1 MSENETFYESGD
13 SLSESLDKLSLELE
27 NEKREKELL
36 LKIASSIYSL
46 DELLQEILFFV
57 QEKWGF
63 NAFLIQLV
71 DEKRNTLKYQR
82 HVGFDMSQP
91 SVKNVLEKEVDL
103 SRPKQSI
110 SALVANRQKS
120 YYARKDHI
128 PAVAKMPDIDAQ
140 TLEILDVRENL
151 LIPVV
156 DDGITIGV
164 LHLLSIH
171 KALDLPIK
179 KIAEIEKFITSLSCA
194 IKSLKRHIDTEKV
207 KQDQER
213 IINLVNQLGA
223 NIDLKQILQIFGDT
237 VCAENDYDG
246 YLIML
251 ADDDNKNL
259 YCEKLSLPQEF
270 SCIENTYSGFHVAL
284 DFSNPYSDCFNTHK
298 PAIFYD
304 SEVENYSKY
313 VQHQF
318 EIWKLKSFF
327 VLPIVNGDNT
337 IGTIMFLS
345 QERNLN
351 DAEFEDVQ
359 KFMPFFASRI
369 ENSYYYAKM
378 KSKEDDIN
386 RSFELNS
393 EFLDFISAVNN
404 VTTIDNIYEQFS
416 LEILR
421 RFDFDFAAVFAVDE
435 DSLDF
440 IQLTRKDDSKIDDYK
455 LLKKHIINND
465 YPKNKKGGTLALT
478 AINDTSVYIPNVQK
492 IKDLPMATVD
502 RKAIELFD
510 NSRTVFQVPIRKQEK
525 VIGVLSLLNFDNET
539 NLSEASQQIIERL
552 CSFMGTVIINAN
564 LYNTVGQQKDKIEK
578 TFQELK
584 DTQYQLVETERSR
597 MDAMQQAL
605 EVAEAA
611 TVAKSGFLANMS
623 HEIRTPLNAI
633 IGLTELLLKT
643 DQTIKQQDYS
653 DKIFSSSK
661 SLLGLISDILDF
673 SKIEAGRFDIEST
686 FFNINDVTHKVADMF
701 ATKASE
707 NNNQF
712 TISIADD
719 VPTHLIGDPLRLSQ
733 VIINLTNNALKF
745 TKDGNVQ
752 LKISL
757 DKLSL
762 NEVKIKFEVCD
773 TGSGISKSDMGKLFD
788 SFTQADSS
796 TTRKF
801 GGTGLGLAISK
812 SIVELMG
819 GRIWAESE
827 LGTGSTFGFSVI
839 FSTSSDG
846 IEARLKNNVKG
857 KKVIIADDN
866 EAIRVYLSF
875 ELKKIGLEVTAV
887 EDGQK
892 LVDEFEWVQQ
902 YSSYDLVI
910 TDWKMPQ
917 MNGIEVVN
925 KIRECPGGKEI
936 PIVFVSAYFDKE
948 LKETIK
954 TVGADYSLSKPIRE
968 AELHSIISK
977 VFIDADKK
985 GKSNTDKTQ
994 IDAHDIIIGA
1004 KLLLVEDNHINQQV
1018 AQEMLEGMG
1027 LDVDLADNGVKA
1039 LEILKDKQCEYDA
1052 ILTDIQMP
1060 EMDGYTFTRN
1070 LRRLKHCAHVP
1081 VIAMTADA
1089 VTGVKDKCI
1098 HAGMN
1103 DYVTKPVC
1111 YAELCQ
1117 VLSRRIKPDLIRSQQ
1132 AKKKLVSFNNKGLL
1146 DPESAI
1152 KNMAGIDMKKALSK
1166 LAGNKKLVNSMVLTF
1181 ATDYKNAAEQIKA
1194 SYKSGDFEQAC
1205 RIVHTI
1211 KGLVKTFS
1219 TPEIIGNTLALET
1232 ALNEKKAEVIFELL
1246 DIFSKSIQPIFE
1258 SANLLKLIEE
1268 EEQEKAT
1275 AKTTDLFVDEVA
1287 EGLVKEKIVNLAN
1300 SIHRNDFLARD
1311 LLSEVERLVDS
1322 DEFGH
1327 DIEEISENL
1336 SKFDFKNAY
1345 DSLRNIAES
1354 NGVNL
1359 SIPVEKE

>member
-1 MSENETFYESGD
+1 MSENKAFSESGD
-13 SLSESLDKLSLELE
+13 SLSESLDKLAFELE
-27 NEKREKELL
+27 NEKKEKELL

-46 DELLQEILFFV
+46 DELLQEILSFV

-82 HVGFDMSQP
+82 HAGFDMSDP
-91 SVKNVLEKEVDL
+91 AIKKVLGREVDL
-103 SRPKQSI
+103 NQPKS
-110 SALVANRQKS
+110 SVSSLVANRQKS
-120 YYARKDHI
+120 YYARKNH
-128 PAVAKMPDIDAQ
+128 VSESVKMMEIDVQ
-140 TLEILDVRENL
+140 TLDVLDVKENL
-151 LIPVV
+151 LIPII
-156 DDGITIGV
+156 DSGTTIGV

-171 KALDLPIK
+171 NALELPK
-179 KIAEIEKFITSLSCA
+179 KTTAEIEKFITSLSCA
-194 IKSLKRHIDTEKV
+194 IKSLKRHLDTEKV

-251 ADDDNKNL
+251 ADEDKKNL
-259 YCEKLSLPQEF
+259 HCEKLSLPKEF
-270 SCIENTYSGFHVAL
+270 SSIESTYNGFHVAV

-298 PAIFYD
+298 PATFYN
-304 SEVENYSKY
+304 SEAKNYSKY

-327 VLPIVNGDNT
+327 VLPIVSGDNT
-337 IGTIMFLS
+337 IGTIMFFS

-351 DAEFEDVQ
+351 NTEFESVQ

-369 ENSYYYAKM
+369 ENSYYYAKI

-421 RFDFDFAAVFAVDE
+421 RFDFDFAAVFSVVE
-435 DSLDF
+435 DNMEF
-440 IQLTRKDDSKIDDYK
+440 VQLTRKDDSKIDDYK
-455 LLKKHIINND
+455 LLKKHIINNE
-465 YPKNKKGGTLALT
+465 YPKNKRGGTLALT
-478 AINDTSVYIPNVQK
+478 AINDAAVYIPNVQK

-502 RKAIELFD
+502 KKAIEFFD

-525 VIGVLSLLNFDNET
+525 VIGVLSLLSFYNES

-564 LYNTVGQQKDKIEK
+564 LYNTVGQQKNKIEN

-597 MDAMQQAL
+597 LDAMQQAL

-661 SLLGLISDILDF
+661 ALLGLISDILDF
-673 SKIEAGRFDIEST
+673 SKIEAGKFDIEST
-686 FFNINDVTHKVADMF
+686 FFNLNDVTNRVADMF

-712 TISIADD
+712 IISIADD

-745 TKDGNVQ
+745 TKDGKVQ
-752 LKISL
+752 VKIRL
-757 DKLSL
+757 EKLSL
-762 NEVKIKFEVCD
+762 DEVKIKFEVCD
-773 TGSGISKSDMGKLFD
+773 TGGGIPKENIGKLFD

-796 TTRKF
+796 TTRKY

-812 SIVELMG
+812 SIIDLMG

-827 LGTGSTFGFSVI
+827 LGKGSTFGFSVI

-875 ELKKIGLEVTAV
+875 ELKKIGLEVIALD
-887 EDGQK
+887 DGQK
-892 LVDEFEWVQQ
+892 LVDEFERMQQ

-917 MNGIEVVN
+917 MDGIEVVN
-925 KIRECPGGKEI
+925 KIRKSPGGKDV

-948 LKETIK
+948 LKKTIK

-985 GKSNTDKTQ
+985 GKSNSNKNQTD
-994 IDAHDIIIGA
+994 ALDIIIGA

-1027 LDVDLADNGVKA
+1027 LKVDLADNGVEA
-1039 LEILKDKQCEYDA
+1039 LEILKDKPCEYEA

-1070 LRRLKHCAHVP
+1070 LRRLKQYDHVP

-1098 HAGMN
+1098 NAGMN

-1117 VLSRRIKPDLIRSQQ
+1117 VLSRSIKPDFERSEQ
-1132 AKKKLVSFNNKGLL
+1132 AKKKLVKLNNKGIL
-1146 DPESAI
+1146 DSESAV
-1152 KNMAGIDMKKALSK
+1152 KKMAGIDMKKALSK
-1166 LAGNKKLVNSMVLTF
+1166 LAGNKKLVNLMILTF
-1181 ATDYKNAAEQIKA
+1181 ANDYKNAAEQIKA
-1194 SYKSGDFEQAC
+1194 SYKSGDFEHAC

-1219 TPEIIGNTLALET
+1219 THEVIGNTLALET
-1232 ALNEKKAEVIFELL
+1232 ALTDKKSEVISELL
-1246 DIFSKSIQPIFE
+1246 AIFSKSIQPIFE
-1258 SANLLKLIEE
+1258 SANLLKMIEE
-1268 EEQEKAT
+1268 TEQD
-1275 AKTTDLFVDEVA
+1275 KTTDVAAVEVT
-1287 EGLVKEKIVNLAN
+1287 EDSIKEKIVDLAN

-1322 DEFGH
+1322 DEFGK
-1327 DIEEISENL
+1327 DLQDISENL

-1345 DSLRNIAES
+1345 NSLRNIAES

-1359 SIPVEKE
+1359 SVPVEKSNDYV

>member
-1 MSENETFYESGD
+1 MSENKTFSESGD
-13 SLSESLDKLSLELE
+13 SLSESLDKLSFELE
-27 NEKREKELL
+27 NEKKEKELL

-46 DELLQEILFFV
+46 DELLQEILAFV

-71 DEKRNTLKYQR
+71 DEKRNTLKYQC
-82 HVGFDMSQP
+82 HVGFDITDP

-103 SRPKQSI
+103 SRPKVSI

-120 YYARKDHI
+120 YYARRDHI
-128 PAVAKMPDIDAQ
+128 PEVAKMPELDAQ
-140 TLEILDVRENL
+140 TLKIFDVKENL
-151 LIPVV
+151 LIPII

-164 LHLLSIH
+164 LHLLSMH
-171 KALDLPIK
+171 SALDFSNK
-179 KIAEIEKFITSLSCA
+179 KIADIEKFITSLSCT
-194 IKSLKRHIDTEKV
+194 IKSLKRHLDTEKV

-237 VCAENDYDG
+237 VSAENDYDG

-251 ADDDNKNL
+251 VDDENKQL
-259 YCEKLSLPQEF
+259 HCEKLSLPKEY
-270 SCIENTYSGFHVAL
+270 SCIENTYNGFHVAV
-284 DFSNPYSDCFNTHK
+284 DFNNPYSDCFNTHK
-298 PAIFYD
+298 PATFYD
-304 SEVENYSKY
+304 SEIENYSKY

-318 EIWKLKSFF
+318 EIWRLKSFF

-337 IGTIMFLS
+337 IGTIMFFS

-351 DAEFEDVQ
+351 NTEFENVQ

-378 KSKEDDIN
+378 KSKEDDVN

-393 EFLDFISAVNN
+393 KFLDFISAVNN
-404 VTTIDNIYEQFS
+404 ITTIDNIYEQFS

-421 RFDFDFAAVFAVDE
+421 RFDFDFAAVFAVVE
-435 DSLDF
+435 DNMDF
-440 IQLTRKDDSKIDDYK
+440 IQLTKKDDSKIDDYK
-455 LLKKHIINND
+455 LLKKHIIKND

-478 AINDTSVYIPNVQK
+478 AINDTAVYIPNVQK
-492 IKDLPMATVD
+492 IKDLPMATID

-525 VIGVLSLLNFDNET
+525 VIGVLSLLSFDNES
-539 NLSEASQQIIERL
+539 NLSEVSQQIIERL
-552 CSFMGTVIINAN
+552 CAFMGTVIINAN
-564 LYNTVGQQKDKIEK
+564 LYNTVGQQKNKIEK

-584 DTQYQLVETERSR
+584 NMQYQLVETERSR
-597 MDAMQQAL
+597 LDAMQQSL
-605 EVAEAA
+605 EIAEAA
-611 TVAKSGFLANMS
+611 SVAKSSFLANMS

-633 IGLTELLLKT
+633 MGLTELLLKT

-673 SKIEAGRFDIEST
+673 SKIEAGKFDIEST
-686 FFNINDVTHKVADMF
+686 FFNLNDVTNRVADMF

-707 NNNQF
+707 NNNQL
-712 TISIADD
+712 TISIADN
-719 VPTHLIGDPLRLSQ
+719 VPIHLIGDPLRLSQ

-752 LKISL
+752 VKISL
-757 DKLSL
+757 EKLSL
-762 NEVKIKFEVCD
+762 DEVKIKFEVCD
-773 TGSGISKSDMGKLFD
+773 TGSGIPKEDMNKLFD

-812 SIVELMG
+812 SIIELMG
-819 GRIWAESE
+819 GRIWADSE
-827 LGTGSTFGFSVI
+827 LGKGSTFGFSVI

-846 IEARLKNNVKG
+846 IEAKLKNNVKG
-857 KKVIIADDN
+857 KKVIVADDN

-875 ELKKIGLEVTAV
+875 ELKKIGLEVTV
-887 EDGQK
+887 VDDGQK
-892 LVDEFEWVQQ
+892 LVDEFERMQQ

-917 MNGIEVVN
+917 MDGIEVVN
-925 KIRECPGGKEI
+925 KIRECSAGKTV
-936 PIVFVSAYFDKE
+936 PIIFVSAYFDKE

-968 AELHSIISK
+968 AELHSIVSK

-985 GKSNTDKTQ
+985 GDLNSNKNQTD
-994 IDAHDIIIGA
+994 ALDIIIGA

-1027 LDVDLADNGVKA
+1027 LKVDLADNGVEA
-1039 LEILKDKQCEYDA
+1039 LEILKDKPCEYDA

-1070 LRRLKHCAHVP
+1070 LRRLKQYDHVP

-1089 VTGVKDKCI
+1089 ITGVKDKCI
-1098 HAGMN
+1098 NAGMN

-1111 YAELCQ
+1111 YLELCQ
-1117 VLSRRIKPDLIRSQQ
+1117 VLSRSIKPDFERSEQ
-1132 AKKKLVSFNNKGLL
+1132 AKLKLIKSNNKGIF
-1146 DPESAI
+1146 DIESTV
-1152 KNMAGIDMKKALSK
+1152 KKLAGIDMKKALSK
-1166 LAGNKKLVNSMVLTF
+1166 LAGNKKLVNSMILTF
-1181 ATDYKNAAEQIKA
+1181 ANDYKNAAEQIKV

-1219 TPEIIGNTLALET
+1219 THEIIGNTLALEA
-1232 ALNEKKAEVIFELL
+1232 ALNDKKSEVISELL
-1246 DIFSKSIQPIFE
+1246 VIFSKSIQPIFE

-1268 EEQEKAT
+1268 AEQD
-1275 AKTTDLFVDEVA
+1275 KTTYVVADEIS
-1287 EGLVKEKIVNLAN
+1287 ESLIKEKIVNLAN

-1311 LLSEVERLVDS
+1311 LLYEVERLVDPDKFGS
-1322 DEFGH
+1322 DLE
-1327 DIEEISENL
+1327 DISENL

-1345 DSLRNIAES
+1345 NSLRNIAEN

-1359 SIPVEKE
+1359 SVPVEKE